1 VVFTFG
7 VYVAGMAAA
16 LLLGRLADAARGRI
30 GLAVVLGGAV
40 VVVGNDPNHSTGELA
55 FVPVLFAIA
64 WLAGFALRER
74 AVQAE
79 AAERRAAQAERERE
93 ESARRAV
100 FEERVRIARELHDVV
115 AHHVSMMGVQAGAAR
130 VVVDRDPARA
140 KEALSAIELSSRQ
153 AVAELHRLLGFL
165 RQAGDR
171 DDLAPQPGLSQLPRL
186 AASMGDSDLAV
197 AGQRRGR
204 GASAAADRRRVGV
217 PDRAGG
223 ADEHA
228 QALGRLARGRAPALL
243 ARRARGRGRRRRP
256 SRRRRGGRP
265 GWPGADRHARAGRPA
280 RRAAQRRAGRHGRVR
295 RQGQAPH
302 PGGAAV
308 SIAVLLADD
317 QSMVRAGFRMIL
329 ESDPDVEV
337 VGEAATGEQAVAATR
352 RLQPDVVLMDIQMPG
367 GDGLEATR
375 RITGSPDA
383 GSRVVI
389 LTTFERDEY
398 VFEALQAG
406 ASGFLLKNAPPE
418 QLVDAVRVVAPAT
431 RCWRRR

>member
-1 VVFTFG
+1 MIARRYALDVLIVVGAVASALEVAVRQDPLREPRSAAGFAVPAVALLVAALLARRRFPFAAPAAVWLLAAALSFADGRLVVFTFG

-40 VVVGNDPNHSTGELA
+40 VVVGNDPNHSTGELV

-115 AHHVSMMGVQAGAAR
+115 AHHVSTMGVQAGAAR

-171 DDLAPQPGLSQLPRL
+171 DDRAPQPGLSQLPRL

-197 AGQRRGR
+197 AVSVEGEARPLPPTVDVSAYRIVQE
-204 GASAAADRRRVGV
+204 ALTNTLKHSAASRADVHLRYW
-217 PDRAGG
+217 PDELEVEVV
-223 ADEHA
+223 DD
-228 QALGRLARGRAPALL
+228 GR
-243 ARRARGRGRRRRP
+243 
-256 SRRRRGGRP
+256 
-265 GWPGADRHARAGRPA
+265 
-280 RRAAQRRAGRHGRVR
+280 
-295 RQGQAPH
+295 
-302 PGGAAV
+302 PGGAA
-308 SIAVLLADD
+308 ADGPGGLGLIGMRERVALHGG
-317 QSMVRAGFRMIL
+317 QLSAG
-329 ESDPDVEV
+329 P
-337 VGEAATGEQAVAATR
+337 AATGGFAVKA
-352 RLQPDVVLMDIQMPG
+352 RLRTP
-367 GDGLEATR
+367 
-375 RITGSPDA
+375 A
-383 GSRVVI
+383 G
-389 LTTFERDEY
+389 
-398 VFEALQAG
+398 
-406 ASGFLLKNAPPE
+406 PP
-418 QLVDAVRVVAPAT
+418 
-431 RCWRRR
+431 